1 MAADLTQSF
10 VGKHVEKIALAVA
23 VAVFL
28 GAFVWFIGMREPQG
42 NVRRDVARLVD
53 DIRKKTE
60 APQLAD
66 ALSKEELVSL
76 GIGHPATTVAEFE
89 KDLNGLPGP
98 WNAVASMVPDE
109 LGPRKAVVVGP
120 REDVMP
126 PERILAVEEVQAC
139 FGRGVTADEV
149 PMPLAKLEVKGG
161 TLSDV
166 VWAGC
171 VGKFD
176 LTAQLDVFTAGNAPL
191 QPIIISKVELQRRD
205 LKPDGEWSDWAAVP
219 PAVPLAVAQELPRF
233 PADLREKRTVG
244 AWYLGLT
251 KAQVAIR
258 RMPFYDLVAVDGEG
272 STVETLA
279 GAGATD
285 EALQPDLTPPKEEKP
300 KTPADKNEPA
310 KETPARAVPKPKPAE
325 PGKSPWELIEPTEKK
340 PEVVEEP
347 EEEPSAEHVYATVWA
362 NDATVLPGRTYQYR
376 MRVGMA
382 SPVYSLPGVKDEEA
396 RWTPEYVG
404 QWSEP
409 TEEVA
414 VPEVVQFYFVGTF
427 GQKINLE
434 LHRWIHGQWII
445 VPSAP
450 SNVGA
455 PVVFTKKRTR
465 IDVPGAKETKEVD
478 VDLSPQ
484 VLLVDVIKGFPY
496 QEGGNR
502 PIRTNVLVF
511 ADAQGRLGQRV
522 EWADRKDST
531 NDRISRM
538 AADSTPTKGTGKTTK
553 PPTRTPTKKPTRP
566 KTPPKR

>member
-10 VGKHVEKIALAVA
+10 VLKHVEKIALAVA
-23 VAVFL
+23 VAVFV
-28 GAFVWFIGMREPQG
+28 GAFAWFIVMREPQG
-42 NVRRDVARLVD
+42 NVRRDVARLVG
-53 DIRKKTE
+53 DIRQKSE

-66 ALSKEELVSL
+66 ALSKEEIVSL
-76 GIGHPATTVAEFE
+76 GIGHRATTVAEFE
-89 KDLNGLPGP
+89 KELNGLPGT
-98 WNAVASMVPDE
+98 WNAVASMVPGQI
-109 LGPRKAVVVGP
+109 GPRTVVVVGP
-120 REDVMP
+120 QEDVTP

-139 FGRGVTADEV
+139 FGRGVTSDEV
-149 PMPLAKLEVKGG
+149 PTPLAKLEVKDGA
-161 TLSDV
+161 LSDV

-205 LKPDGEWSDWAAVP
+205 LKSDGEWADWAAVP
-219 PAVPLAVAQELPRF
+219 PAVSLAVAQELPRF
-233 PADLREKRTVG
+233 PADPREKRTVG
-244 AWYLGLT
+244 AWYAGLT
-251 KAQVAIR
+251 KAQIAIR
-258 RMPFYDLVAVDGEG
+258 RMPFYGLVAVDGEG
-272 STVETLA
+272 STVEILA
-279 GAGATD
+279 GAGAGD

-300 KTPADKNEPA
+300 DKKEPA
-310 KETPARAVPKPKPAE
+310 KVTPARAAPKPKTAE
-325 PGKSPWELIEPTEKK
+325 PGKSPWELIEPAEKV
-340 PEVVEEP
+340 PEAVEVP
-347 EEEPSAEHVYATVWA
+347 DEEVSAEHVYATVWA

-376 MRVGMA
+376 MRVGVA

-409 TEEVA
+409 TEEVS

-427 GQKINLE
+427 GQRINLE

-455 PVVFTKKRTR
+455 PVVYVKKRTR
-465 IDVPGAKETKEVD
+465 IAVPGSKDSTEVD
-478 VDLSPQ
+478 ADLSPQ

-511 ADAQGRLGQRV
+511 SDAQGRLGQRI
-522 EWADRKDST
+522 EWADRKEST
-531 NDRISRM
+531 IARISRM
-538 AADSTPTKGTGKTTK
+538 AADSTPTKASGRTTK
-553 PPTRTPTKKPTRP
+553 PSTTRTPPKKRPPAKTSTR
-566 KTPPKR
+566 R